1 MSSQSLVA
9 VEQRLKTI
17 DVTKLVEYT
26 LKIRDIGG
34 LNNMMAPTYL
44 RDFILG
50 YDVANSMLATA
61 VRCEIEVK
69 TALDRARAIAYL
81 DRAQDYCKE
90 HGIKISNGV
99 REQYVELDDDVAAAK
114 SLYAKATAMTTFLK
128 NKLQEFRMAHDDV
141 KKMVYSDS
149 YQTPNEG
156 F

>member
-1 MSSQSLVA
+1 MVDKALVA

-17 DVTKLVEYT
+17 DVTKLVDYT
-26 LKIRDIGG
+26 RKIRDIGS

-44 RDFILG
+44 RDFILA
-50 YDVANSMLATA
+50 YDVANAMLSTA
-61 VRCEIEVK
+61 VRCELEAK
-69 TALDRARAIAYL
+69 AALDKAKAIAYL
-81 DRAQDYCKE
+81 DGATEYCKE
-90 HGIKISNGV
+90 KGIKISNGV
-99 REQYVELDDDVAAAK
+99 REQYTELDENVSQAK
-114 SLYAKATAMTTFLK
+114 SVHAKSVAMVTFLK